1 MEKVVWS
8 IKKVSQ
14 KNDFE
19 NVKGKV
25 GNKRWA
31 KISKAL
37 KEIWYTEAK
46 SIHATL
52 YKEEM

>member
-1 MEKVVWS
+1 LEKVVS
-8 IKKVSQ
+8 TEYKENQPKRELV
-14 KNDFE
+14 E

-37 KEIWYTEAK
+37 KVI
-46 SIHATL
+46 
-52 YKEEM
+52 